1 MTQAELYRAYA
12 EACFRVAKTAAEES
26 ERARWLG
33 MAQHWLQ
40 WAQDEDAKAAHD
52 PSSGSKG

>member
-12 EACFRVAKTAAEES
+12 EACFRVAKTAPEET

-40 WAQDEDAKAAHD
+40 WAQNEDAKAAHV
-52 PSSGSKG
+52 PPAEIKE